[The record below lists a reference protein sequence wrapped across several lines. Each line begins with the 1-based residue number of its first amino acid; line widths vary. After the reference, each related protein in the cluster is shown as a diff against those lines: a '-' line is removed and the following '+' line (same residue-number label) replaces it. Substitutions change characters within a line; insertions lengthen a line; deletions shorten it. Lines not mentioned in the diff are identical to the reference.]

1 MVWRFP
7 VLIPLTAGCW
17 LLVAE
22 TAKGLKVALVA
33 SRFNSFLTEQLV
45 KGAVDA
51 FTRLGGSEKDLKLVR
66 VPGAYELPLA
76 AKKLA
81 SSGVD
86 AVVALGAV
94 VRGATPHADLINETT
109 ARAFSE
115 ISLESGVPVVDGVV
129 SADNLEQAVERCG
142 TKQGNKGFSAMF
154 AAVEMADVLK
164 RI

>member
-1 MVWRFP
+1 MTEINGA
-7 VLIPLTAGCW
+7 LS
-17 LLVAE
+17 
-22 TAKGLKVALVA
+22 AKGLKIALVA

-142 TKQGNKGFSAMF
+142 TKQGNKGFAAMQ
-154 AAVEMADVLK
+154 AAVEMANVLAK
-164 RI
+164 I

>member
-1 MVWRFP
+1 MTEINGN
-7 VLIPLTAGCW
+7 LS
-17 LLVAE
+17 
-22 TAKGLKVALVA
+22 AKGMKIALVV

-81 SSGVD
+81 ASKVD

-142 TKQGNKGFSAMF
+142 TKQGNKGSSAMF
-154 AAVEMADVLK
+154 AAVGMADVLK

>member
-1 MVWRFP
+1 MTEINGN
-7 VLIPLTAGCW
+7 LS
-17 LLVAE
+17 
-22 TAKGLKVALVA
+22 AKGMKVALVV

-51 FTRLGGSEKDLKLVR
+51 FVRLGGSEKDIKLVR
-66 VPGAYELPLA
+66 VPGAYEIPLA

-81 SSGVD
+81 ATKVN

-115 ISLESGVPVVDGVV
+115 ISLCSGVPVVDGVV

-154 AAVEMADVLK
+154 AAIEMADVLK
-164 RI
+164 QI

>member
-1 MVWRFP
+1 MTEINGN
-7 VLIPLTAGCW
+7 LS
-17 LLVAE
+17 
-22 TAKGLKVALVA
+22 AKGMKVALVV

-51 FTRLGGSEKDLKLVR
+51 FVRLGGSEKDIKLVR
-66 VPGAYELPLA
+66 VPGAYEIPLA

-81 SSGVD
+81 ATKVN

-115 ISLESGVPVVDGVV
+115 ISLSSGVPVVDGVV

-154 AAVEMADVLK
+154 AAIEMAHVLK
-164 RI
+164 QI

>member
-1 MVWRFP
+1 M
-7 VLIPLTAGCW
+7 
-17 LLVAE
+17 
-22 TAKGLKVALVA
+22 
-33 SRFNSFLTEQLV
+33 

-81 SSGVD
+81 ASKVD

-115 ISLESGVPVVDGVV
+115 ISLAAGVPVVDGVV

>member
-1 MVWRFP
+1 MTEINGN
-7 VLIPLTAGCW
+7 LS
-17 LLVAE
+17 
-22 TAKGLKVALVA
+22 AKGMKVALVV

-81 SSGVD
+81 SAGVD